1 MVNINAL
8 TVSVAEYILHKMS
21 KYVDMDEEFK
31 KKLTGKAIARARRLE
46 NICKGYTAAGTP
58 CSRNAK
64 HSSDY
69 CWQHQGPRMATD
81 YHRHRSLEEKNE
93 VFGEVEE
100 QEYVPEVEEQ
110 EYAPEVEEQEEY
122 VPEKKKKSRK
132 HKKSKSKK
140 VQHSEAPEKPTR
152 EFLQCL
158 PTSRERR
165 IYVALSLASK
175 NLQEMRGSPRVT
187 DEEDLLSGKIDRK
200 LMKVSSTQTVV

>member
-1 MVNINAL
+1 
-8 TVSVAEYILHKMS
+8 
-21 KYVDMDEEFK
+21 
-31 KKLTGKAIARARRLE
+31 
-46 NICKGYTAAGTP
+46 
-58 CSRNAK
+58 
-64 HSSDY
+64 
-69 CWQHQGPRMATD
+69 MATD
-81 YHRHRSLEEKNE
+81 HHRHRSLEEKDD
-93 VFGEVEE
+93 VFG
-100 QEYVPEVEEQ
+100 EVEEQ

-200 LMKVSSTQTVV
+200 LMKVSSTQTVGKDCAKLLKHLEDYFEDKRYIVDIPLCKQMAKVYVQHLRL